1 MHDLQAERRAAL
13 AVPLAKF
20 AFHWQRLYFVAA
32 LIWAL
37 DFSTKV
43 WALNSISEVKPTPI
57 LGSFL
62 QLRLVFNPGAAFGVG
77 ISATFIF
84 TILSG
89 FAVAGIAYFA
99 IKVVNRW
106 WSVVLGLALGGI
118 LGNLTDRI
126 FREPSLFNGHVIDWI
141 ELPRWP
147 VFNIADM
154 AIVCAAVLSVLLIT
168 KEIPPFAPSGDQKK

>member
-1 MHDLQAERRAAL
+1 M
-13 AVPLAKF
+13 PLARF

-43 WALNSISEVKPTPI
+43 WALNSVSPVKPTPI
-57 LGSFL
+57 IGTFL
-62 QLRLVFNPGAAFGVG
+62 QLRLVFNPGAAFSVG
-77 ISATFIF
+77 TSVTFIF
-84 TILSG
+84 TILSAA
-89 FAVAGIAYFA
+89 AVAGIAYYA
-99 IKVVNRW
+99 VKIINRA
-106 WSVVLGLALGGI
+106 WSLVLGLALGGI

-154 AIVCAAVLSVLLIT
+154 AIVCGAVLSVVLII
-168 KEIPPFAPSGDQKK
+168 KEIPPFAPTGKEEK

>member
-1 MHDLQAERRAAL
+1 VAR
-13 AVPLAKF
+13 F

-43 WALNSISEVKPTPI
+43 WALNSVSPVKPTPI
-57 LGSFL
+57 IGTFL
-62 QLRLVFNPGAAFGVG
+62 QLRLVFNPGAAFSVG
-77 ISATFIF
+77 TSVTFIF
-84 TILSG
+84 TILSAA
-89 FAVAGIAYFA
+89 AVAGIAYYA
-99 IKVVNRW
+99 IKIINRW
-106 WSVVLGLALGGI
+106 WSLVLGLALGGI

-154 AIVCAAVLSVLLIT
+154 AIVCGAVLSVVLIT
-168 KEIPPFAPSGDQKK
+168 KEIPPFASTGKVEK

>member
-1 MHDLQAERRAAL
+1 
-13 AVPLAKF
+13 VPLARF

-43 WALNSISEVKPTPI
+43 WALNSVSPVKPTPI
-57 LGSFL
+57 IGTFL
-62 QLRLVFNPGAAFGVG
+62 QLRLVFNPGAAFSVG
-77 ISATFIF
+77 TSATFIF
-84 TILSG
+84 TILSAA
-89 FAVAGIAYFA
+89 AVAGIAYYA
-99 IKVVNRW
+99 VKIINRA
-106 WSVVLGLALGGI
+106 WSLVLGLALGGI

-154 AIVCAAVLSVLLIT
+154 AIVCGAVLSVVLII
-168 KEIPPFAPSGDQKK
+168 KEIPPFASTGKEVK

>member
-1 MHDLQAERRAAL
+1 
-13 AVPLAKF
+13 VPLARF

-43 WALNSISEVKPTPI
+43 WALNSVSPVKPTPI
-57 LGSFL
+57 IGTFL
-62 QLRLVFNPGAAFGVG
+62 QLRLVFNPGAAFSVG
-77 ISATFIF
+77 TSVTFIF
-84 TILSG
+84 TILSAA
-89 FAVAGIAYFA
+89 AVAGIAYYA
-99 IKVVNRW
+99 VKIINRA
-106 WSVVLGLALGGI
+106 WSLVLGLALGGI

-154 AIVCAAVLSVLLIT
+154 AIVCGAVLSVVLIT
-168 KEIPPFAPSGDQKK
+168 KEIPPFAPTGKVEK

>member
-1 MHDLQAERRAAL
+1 
-13 AVPLAKF
+13 VPLARF
-20 AFHWQRLYFVAA
+20 AFQWQRLYFVAG

-43 WALNSISEVKPTPI
+43 WALNSVSPVKPTPI
-57 LGSFL
+57 IGTFL
-62 QLRLVFNPGAAFGVG
+62 QLRLVFNPGAAFSVG
-77 ISATFIF
+77 TSVTFIF
-84 TILSG
+84 TILSAA
-89 FAVAGIAYFA
+89 AVAGIAYYA
-99 IKVVNRW
+99 VKIINRA
-106 WSVVLGLALGGI
+106 WSLVLGLALGGI

-154 AIVCAAVLSVLLIT
+154 AIVCGAVLSVVLIT
-168 KEIPPFAPSGDQKK
+168 KEIPPFAPTGKEEK

>member
-1 MHDLQAERRAAL
+1 M
-13 AVPLAKF
+13 PLARF

-43 WALNSISEVKPTPI
+43 WALNSVSPVKPTPI
-57 LGSFL
+57 IGTFL
-62 QLRLVFNPGAAFGVG
+62 QLRLVFNPGAAFSVG
-77 ISATFIF
+77 TSVTFIF
-84 TILSG
+84 TILSAA
-89 FAVAGIAYFA
+89 AVAGIAYYA
-99 IKVVNRW
+99 VKIINRA
-106 WSVVLGLALGGI
+106 WSLVLGLALGGI

-154 AIVCAAVLSVLLIT
+154 AIVCGAVLTVVLIT
-168 KEIPPFAPSGDQKK
+168 KEIPPFAPTGKEEK

>member
-1 MHDLQAERRAAL
+1 M
-13 AVPLAKF
+13 PLARF
-20 AFHWQRLYFVAA
+20 TFHWQRLYFIAA

-43 WALNSISEVKPTPI
+43 WALNSVSPVKPTQI
-57 LGSFL
+57 IGSFL
-62 QLRLVFNPGAAFGVG
+62 QLRLVFNPGSAFSVG
-77 ISATFIF
+77 TSMTFIF

-89 FAVAGIAYFA
+89 AAVVGIAYYA
-99 IKVVNRW
+99 VKISNRW
-106 WSVVLGLALGGI
+106 WAIVLGLALGGI

-147 VFNIADM
+147 VFNLADI

-168 KEIPPFAPSGDQKK
+168 REIPPFAPTGPEIK

>member
-1 MHDLQAERRAAL
+1 M
-13 AVPLAKF
+13 PLARF

-32 LIWAL
+32 IIWAL

-43 WALNSISEVKPTPI
+43 WALNSVSPVKPTPI
-57 LGSFL
+57 IGTFL
-62 QLRLVFNPGAAFGVG
+62 QLRLVFNPGAAFSVG
-77 ISATFIF
+77 TSVTFIF
-84 TILSG
+84 TILSAA
-89 FAVAGIAYFA
+89 AVAGIAYYA
-99 IKVVNRW
+99 IKIINRW
-106 WSVVLGLALGGI
+106 WSLVLGLALGGI

-154 AIVCAAVLSVLLIT
+154 AIVCGAVLSVVLIT
-168 KEIPPFAPSGDQKK
+168 KEIPPFAPTGKVEK

>member
-1 MHDLQAERRAAL
+1 
-13 AVPLAKF
+13 VPLARF

-43 WALNSISEVKPTPI
+43 WALNSVSPVKPTPI
-57 LGSFL
+57 IGTFL
-62 QLRLVFNPGAAFGVG
+62 QLRLVFNPGAAFSVG
-77 ISATFIF
+77 TSVTFIF
-84 TILSG
+84 TILSAA
-89 FAVAGIAYFA
+89 AVAGIAYYA
-99 IKVVNRW
+99 IKIINRW
-106 WSVVLGLALGGI
+106 WSLVLGLALGGI

-147 VFNIADM
+147 VFNIADL
-154 AIVCAAVLSVLLIT
+154 AIVCGAVLSVVLIT
-168 KEIPPFAPSGDQKK
+168 KEIPPFAPTGKEEK

>member
-1 MHDLQAERRAAL
+1 M
-13 AVPLAKF
+13 PLARF

-43 WALNSISEVKPTPI
+43 WALNSVSPVKPTPI
-57 LGSFL
+57 IGTFL
-62 QLRLVFNPGAAFGVG
+62 QLRLVFNPGAAFSVG
-77 ISATFIF
+77 TSVTFIF
-84 TILSG
+84 TILSAA
-89 FAVAGIAYFA
+89 AVAGIAYYA
-99 IKVVNRW
+99 IKIINRW
-106 WSVVLGLALGGI
+106 WSLVLGLALGGI

-154 AIVCAAVLSVLLIT
+154 AIVCGAALSVVLIT
-168 KEIPPFAPSGDQKK
+168 KEIPPFAPTGKEEK

>member
-1 MHDLQAERRAAL
+1 
-13 AVPLAKF
+13 VPLARF

-43 WALNSISEVKPTPI
+43 LALNSVSPVKPTPI
-57 LGSFL
+57 IGTFL
-62 QLRLVFNPGAAFGVG
+62 QLRLVFNPGAAFSVG
-77 ISATFIF
+77 TSVTFIF
-84 TILSG
+84 TILSAA
-89 FAVAGIAYFA
+89 AVAGIAYYA
-99 IKVVNRW
+99 VKIINRA
-106 WSVVLGLALGGI
+106 WSLVLGLALGGI

-154 AIVCAAVLSVLLIT
+154 AIVCGAVLSVVLII
-168 KEIPPFAPSGDQKK
+168 KEIPPFAPTGKEEK

>member
-1 MHDLQAERRAAL
+1 
-13 AVPLAKF
+13 VPLARF

-43 WALNSISEVKPTPI
+43 WALNSVSPVKPTPI
-57 LGSFL
+57 IGTFL
-62 QLRLVFNPGAAFGVG
+62 QLRLVFNPGAAFSVG
-77 ISATFIF
+77 TSVTFIF
-84 TILSG
+84 TILSAA
-89 FAVAGIAYFA
+89 AVAGIAYYA
-99 IKVVNRW
+99 IKIINRW
-106 WSVVLGLALGGI
+106 WSLVLGLALGGI

-154 AIVCAAVLSVLLIT
+154 AIVCGAVLSVVLIT
-168 KEIPPFAPSGDQKK
+168 KEIPPFAPTGKEEK